1 MTKTTDPR
9 PLPGNDGSWFLELV
23 GSKEADPHHADTL
36 AEMASPAPAGQEAS
50 KTEPDPPVA
59 ATGSAVG
66 ADAPTETSAT
76 ASLDTGTGETATSG
90 STDLSP
96 AEAAEAAEATAA
108 TAATDDALS
117 DWEPDEISRPL
128 RSRRSF
134 RLAAALTMILLVAAV
149 VAGIILLPRV
159 GEQEAD
165 QLAADYRQA
174 LVDLRNLLPAT
185 QEALADLTDASSTPD
200 EIAGVVP
207 ATAELN
213 AKSHDV
219 EPWGTEPLPQT
230 LPLVPRDS
238 HEELEPTREAMVSHG
253 AEGDVIALRL
263 GHGFAYRTTIPV
275 LLATPD
281 LPTEA
286 DTAVINELSVAL
298 AESLAET
305 SQLVSELPEDP
316 AFTEVKSLADAA
328 AIRFAAWQSEYL
340 EALRSGDVDA
350 ATELVVEL
358 DETRTALADANA
370 AALALLRTD
379 LDEQIIVLATGIE
392 ATLNAMPR

>member
-23 GSKEADPHHADTL
+23 GSKEAGPHHADTL
-36 AEMASPAPAGQEAS
+36 SEMASPAPAGEEAS

-59 ATGSAVG
+59 ATASVVG
-66 ADAPTETSAT
+66 AAAPTETSAA

-90 STDLSP
+90 STDLPS
-96 AEAAEAAEATAA
+96 AEAAKA

-117 DWEPDEISRPL
+117 DWEPDEMSQPL

-134 RLAAALTMILLVAAV
+134 RWATALTVLLLVAAV
-149 VAGIILLPRV
+149 AAGIILLPRV
-159 GEQEAD
+159 GEQKAD
-165 QLAADYRQA
+165 QVAADYREA

-207 ATAELN
+207 ATAELS

-219 EPWGTEPLPQT
+219 ETLGTEPLPQT
-230 LPLVPRDS
+230 FPLVPRDPL
-238 HEELEPTREAMVSHG
+238 EELEPTRDAMVIHG

-263 GHGFAYRTTIPV
+263 GHGFAYRTTIPA

-305 SQLVSELPEDP
+305 SQLVSELPDDP
-316 AFTEVKSLADAA
+316 AFTEIKSQADAA
-328 AIRFAAWQSEYL
+328 AIRFAAWQPEYL
-340 EALRSGDVDA
+340 EALRSGDVDD
-350 ATELVVEL
+350 ATVLVIEL
-358 DETRTALADANA
+358 DETQTALADANT
-370 AALALLRTD
+370 AALAVLRTD

>member
-1 MTKTTDPR
+1 MAKTTDPR

-36 AEMASPAPAGQEAS
+36 AEMASPVPAGEEAS
-50 KTEPDPPVA
+50 KAEPDPPVA
-59 ATGSAVG
+59 ATASVVG
-66 ADAPTETSAT
+66 AAAPTETSAA

-96 AEAAEAAEATAA
+96 AEAAAA
-108 TAATDDALS
+108 TNATDDALS
-117 DWEPDEISRPL
+117 DWEPDEMSRPL

-134 RLAAALTMILLVAAV
+134 RWAAALTVLLLVAAV
-149 VAGIILLPRV
+149 AAGIILLPRV

-165 QLAADYRQA
+165 ELAADYRQA
-174 LVDLRNLLPAT
+174 LVNLRNLLPAT

-207 ATAELN
+207 ATAELS

-219 EPWGTEPLPQT
+219 ATLGTEPLPQT
-230 LPLVPRDS
+230 LPLVPRGPL
-238 HEELEPTREAMVSHG
+238 EELEPTRNAMVIHG

-263 GHGFAYRTTIPV
+263 GHGFAYRTTIPA

-286 DTAVINELSVAL
+286 DTAMINELSVAL
-298 AESLAET
+298 AESLADT

-316 AFTEVKSLADAA
+316 AFTEVKSQADAA
-328 AIRFAAWQSEYL
+328 TIRFAAWQPEYL
-340 EALRSGDVDA
+340 EALRSGDVDD
-350 ATELVVEL
+350 ATVLIVEL
-358 DETRTALADANA
+358 DETRIALVDANA
-370 AALALLRTD
+370 AALTLLRTD
-379 LDEQIIVLATGIE
+379 LDEQIIVLADDIE
-392 ATLNAMPR
+392 ATLNAMPT

>member
-1 MTKTTDPR
+1 M
-9 PLPGNDGSWFLELV
+9 
-23 GSKEADPHHADTL
+23 
-36 AEMASPAPAGQEAS
+36 
-50 KTEPDPPVA
+50 
-59 ATGSAVG
+59 
-66 ADAPTETSAT
+66 
-76 ASLDTGTGETATSG
+76 
-90 STDLSP
+90 
-96 AEAAEAAEATAA
+96 
-108 TAATDDALS
+108 
-117 DWEPDEISRPL
+117 SRPL

-134 RLAAALTMILLVAAV
+134 RWAAALTVLLLVAAV
-149 VAGIILLPRV
+149 AAGIILLPRV

-207 ATAELN
+207 ATAELS

-219 EPWGTEPLPQT
+219 ETLGTEPLPQT

-238 HEELEPTREAMVSHG
+238 LEELEPTREAMVIHG

-340 EALRSGDVDA
+340 EALRSGDVDD

-379 LDEQIIVLATGIE
+379 LDQQIIVLATGIE

>member
-36 AEMASPAPAGQEAS
+36 AEMASPAPADEEAS
-50 KTEPDPPVA
+50 KAEPDPPVA
-59 ATGSAVG
+59 ATAGVVEA
-66 ADAPTETSAT
+66 AAPTETSAT

-96 AEAAEAAEATAA
+96 AEAAAVAAATPP

-117 DWEPDEISRPL
+117 DWEPDEMSRPL

-134 RLAAALTMILLVAAV
+134 RWAAALTVLLLVAAV
-149 VAGIILLPRV
+149 AAGIILLPRV

-165 QLAADYRQA
+165 ELAADYRQA

-207 ATAELN
+207 ATAELS

-219 EPWGTEPLPQT
+219 ATLGTEPLPQT
-230 LPLVPRDS
+230 LPLVPRGPL
-238 HEELEPTREAMVSHG
+238 EELEPTRDAMVIHG

-263 GHGFAYRTTIPV
+263 GHGFAYRTTVPA

-286 DTAVINELSVAL
+286 DTAMINELSVAL
-298 AESLAET
+298 AESLADT

-316 AFTEVKSLADAA
+316 AFTEVKSQADAA
-328 AIRFAAWQSEYL
+328 TIRFAAWQPEYL
-340 EALRSGDVDA
+340 EALRSGDVDG
-350 ATELVVEL
+350 ATVLVVEL
-358 DETRTALADANA
+358 DETQTALADANA

-379 LDEQIIVLATGIE
+379 LDEQIIVLANDIE
-392 ATLNAMPR
+392 ATLNAIPT

>member
-23 GSKEADPHHADTL
+23 GSKEGDPHHADTL
-36 AEMASPAPAGQEAS
+36 AEMASPAPADEEAS
-50 KTEPDPPVA
+50 NTEPDPPMA
-59 ATGSAVG
+59 ATASVVG
-66 ADAPTETSAT
+66 AAAPTETSAA

-96 AEAAEAAEATAA
+96 AEAAAPTAA
-108 TAATDDALS
+108 NDDALR
-117 DWEPDEISRPL
+117 DWEPDEMSRPL

-134 RLAAALTMILLVAAV
+134 RWAAALTVLLLVAAF
-149 VAGIILLPRV
+149 VAGIILLPRA
-159 GEQEAD
+159 GEQKAD

-207 ATAELN
+207 ATAELS

-219 EPWGTEPLPQT
+219 AMLGTEPLPQT
-230 LPLVPRDS
+230 LPLVPRGPL
-238 HEELEPTREAMVSHG
+238 EELEPTRDAMVIHG

-263 GHGFAYRTTIPV
+263 GHGFAYRTTIPA

-286 DTAVINELSVAL
+286 DTAMINELSVAL

-316 AFTEVKSLADAA
+316 AFTEVKSQADAA
-328 AIRFAAWQSEYL
+328 TIRFAAWQPEYL
-340 EALRSGDVDA
+340 EALRSGDVDD
-350 ATELVVEL
+350 ATVLVVEL

-370 AALALLRTD
+370 VALALLRTD
-379 LDEQIIVLATGIE
+379 LDEQIIVLANDIE